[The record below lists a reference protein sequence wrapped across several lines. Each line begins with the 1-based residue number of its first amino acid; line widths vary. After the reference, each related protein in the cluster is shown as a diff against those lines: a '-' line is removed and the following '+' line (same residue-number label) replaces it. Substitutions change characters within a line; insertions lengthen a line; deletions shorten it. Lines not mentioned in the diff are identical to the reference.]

1 MADSRIAILLSTY
14 DGERFLEA
22 QLESFLAQ
30 RDAAGQPLDWVLFWR
45 DDGSR
50 DGTAALMRSFL
61 ARLGPARAVTL
72 PTDRRLGVAGSYLAL
87 LRAAAAAGFS
97 ILAFADQDDVWLP
110 AKLERGRAALAGL
123 PPGPALY
130 CARQVLVDAALRRIG
145 LSFLVRGPLGF
156 AGALTQ
162 NVATGCTL
170 MLNATAAALVAGAR
184 EPAATLHDW
193 WCYLLVT
200 AAGGTVIF
208 DPEPVV
214 LYRQHEGNL
223 VGAPASLLRRGWAAM
238 RRGPRI
244 YMRVLRQN
252 VAALAAQPALLSPS
266 ARAELAVVGA
276 ALAARVPDWP
286 WARLRALALPGLAR
300 QTWPETLVFRVWFL
314 FG

>member
-1 MADSRIAILLSTY
+1 MADPRIAILLSTY

-30 RDAAGQPLDWVLFWR
+30 CDAAGNPVDWVLFWR

-50 DGTAALMRSFL
+50 DGTVALMHSFL

-72 PTDRRLGVAGSYLAL
+72 RADRRLGVAGSYLAL
-87 LRAAAAAGFS
+87 LRAAVAAGFA

-110 AKLERGRAALAGL
+110 AKLERGRAALARQ

-130 CARQVLVDAALRRIG
+130 CARQMLVDADLRRIG
-145 LSFLVRGPLGF
+145 PSFLVRGPLGF

-170 MLNATAAALVAGAR
+170 MLNGAAAARVAGAR

-200 AAGGTVIF
+200 AAGGAVIF

-214 LYRQHEGNL
+214 LYRQHAGNL

-252 VAALAAQPALLSPS
+252 VAALTAQPALLSPT
-266 ARAELAVVGA
+266 AQAELAIVAA
-276 ALAARVPDWP
+276 ALAARLPAWP
-286 WARLRALALPGLAR
+286 WTRLRALALPGLVR
-300 QTWPETLVFRVWFL
+300 QSWAETLVFRLWFL